1 MFACRCV
8 HLHEHLG
15 KFCGATCQQE
25 LRVWMPP
32 HRTKRIH
39 SIDLPHDLSVC
50 FGGFHIC
57 GRSALVLPTTLVQV
71 VDYEA

>member
-8 HLHEHLG
+8 HEHLG

-50 FGGFHIC
+50 FGEFHMWSVGLSFANYSC
-57 GRSALVLPTTLVQV
+57 PGR
-71 VDYEA
+71 